1 MSRRK
6 NDHLTDRHEKI
17 IRFIRAYVADEGEY
31 PTMARI
37 GEAVGPRS
45 RSSVHYTLQ
54 DMERL
59 GAVVRG
65 REGRRAVYRLTY

>member
-6 NDHLTDRHEKI
+6 NDHLTDREI
-17 IRFIRAYVADEGEY
+17 VRFIRAYVADEGEY
-31 PTMARI
+31 PTMAEI
-37 GEAVGPRS
+37 GVAVGLRS

-65 REGRRAVYRLTY
+65 REGRRNVYRPT